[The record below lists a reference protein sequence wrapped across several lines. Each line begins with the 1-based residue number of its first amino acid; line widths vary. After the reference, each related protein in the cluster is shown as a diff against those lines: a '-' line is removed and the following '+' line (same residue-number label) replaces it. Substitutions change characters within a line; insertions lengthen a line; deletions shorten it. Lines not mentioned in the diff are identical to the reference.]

1 MLAEGFSKRG
11 ETVLAAALGAND
23 QGQSVQVKK
32 RPQRAPRLREHLG
45 IVGVLQFKCGTII
58 PNLPL

>member
-1 MLAEGFSKRG
+1 MLAESFSKRG

-32 RPQRAPRLREHLG
+32 KG
-45 IVGVLQFKCGTII
+45 
-58 PNLPL
+58 PNVRQGYGNTSG